1 MEHVT
6 EHICPS
12 WGSAD
17 HSKGTLNG
25 FGPHLSCNICPTV
38 PIWTKVQHSTRAYSY
53 WTQLVFVRQ
62 IRSRG
67 GGKKASRAH
76 DATRFERGPR
86 VPEAASLCRQMG
98 RYLSSRASTDIRV
111 CRLAEDGRHTLA
123 QPSGSH
129 PEGILEV
136 PTRPRKEPRYS
147 TLPDTALS
155 RQYSREMLPPSSGPS
170 YTRPITAC
178 RPQALK
184 IAKQARCSLLTAQD
198 QSIRGH
204 VCSDILAGQRAK
216 ETGRVPELCLG
227 HCPKGTFTLPNRE
240 RSSGQSQCE
249 RVPAH
254 WRESPDISA
263 LLKIPICCLGPNT
276 AAYRRPQPPIR
287 STTPLRRVQLCI
299 RVQVQRQS
307 QAKIGMDSGS
317 TFTATATL
325 SPASPDEVGVYS
337 TQSTS
342 PPSPPMAP
350 SMLGVL
356 GACRVL
362 ALVLV
367 NIPAVPGLKSPIA
380 YVSPEQFV
388 SLGPNKVPALD
399 DDRSKQDRDGFG
411 LHASLASTARH
422 AVDLTL

>member
-1 MEHVT
+1 
-6 EHICPS
+6 
-12 WGSAD
+12 
-17 HSKGTLNG
+17 
-25 FGPHLSCNICPTV
+25 
-38 PIWTKVQHSTRAYSY
+38 
-53 WTQLVFVRQ
+53 
-62 IRSRG
+62 
-67 GGKKASRAH
+67 
-76 DATRFERGPR
+76 
-86 VPEAASLCRQMG
+86 
-98 RYLSSRASTDIRV
+98 
-111 CRLAEDGRHTLA
+111 
-123 QPSGSH
+123 
-129 PEGILEV
+129 
-136 PTRPRKEPRYS
+136 
-147 TLPDTALS
+147 
-155 RQYSREMLPPSSGPS
+155 MLPPSSGPS

-184 IAKQARCSLLTAQD
+184 LAKQARCSLLTAQD

-240 RSSGQSQCE
+240 RSSGQRYSVRLLSLLGNMKRDGKYLVLAILVDRPCLHLVSQCE
-249 RVPAH
+249 RGALSTALSLSLSPQHHQIVIFAANAGYFYDHVSRPSTRNGPVPAH

-337 TQSTS
+337 TQSS
-342 PPSPPMAP
+342 
-350 SMLGVL
+350 
-356 GACRVL
+356 
-362 ALVLV
+362 
-367 NIPAVPGLKSPIA
+367 
-380 YVSPEQFV
+380 
-388 SLGPNKVPALD
+388 
-399 DDRSKQDRDGFG
+399 
-411 LHASLASTARH
+411 
-422 AVDLTL
+422 

>member
-25 FGPHLSCNICPTV
+25 FGPHLSCNICPSAS
-38 PIWTKVQHSTRAYSY
+38 IWARYSTRAYSY

-67 GGKKASRAH
+67 GEKKASRAH

-98 RYLSSRASTDIRV
+98 RYPSSRASTDIRV
-111 CRLAEDGRHTLA
+111 CRLAVDGRHTLA

-184 IAKQARCSLLTAQD
+184 LAKQARCSLLTAQD

-204 VCSDILAGQRAK
+204 GTLHCQTERDLAA
-216 ETGRVPELCLG
+216 
-227 HCPKGTFTLPNRE
+227 KGTR
-240 RSSGQSQCE
+240 QCE

-254 WRESPDISA
+254 WRQSPDISA

-337 TQSTS
+337 TQSMPAS

-350 SMLGVL
+350 SVLGVL

-399 DDRSKQDRDGFG
+399 DDRR

-422 AVDLTL
+422 AVDLAL